1 MNAHLVKVPGIG
13 DRPGRSTSGETV
25 GTRPRERGEIVLA
38 AAIVMIVVQL
48 VWKFGLVR
56 RTYFRQDDFTFIAR
70 GLEQELSWDYL
81 MRVDYGHLVPGP
93 FAVHWAMGRL
103 GVYNDVLAHAITI
116 GLQAAAGLA
125 LLWLLKLLFGARP
138 AILVPLGLYLLT
150 PMTISSLSWW
160 AVVIETLPFQVALPM
175 ALGSQVLHARTGRF
189 RYAVATAGWAVL
201 GMVFYV
207 KAPFILVLAF
217 VLTVGWLPRARRRP
231 AWLLYLAVIAVYAAV
246 FFRQLF
252 TSVQL
257 TNDTVRP
264 ALPDPAVAASFA
276 WKLLSGSFVPA
287 ALGGPW
293 RWHPITEDYAIAAT
307 PPAPMWAALGVAAVA
322 VAASLVYRRRA
333 WLAWLTLLAYFVL
346 ADVVPVMIGR
356 VAQLGPDLGGMELR
370 YVSSTAVVLALVV
383 GLAFI
388 PVQGEERPWL
398 RPPPRLRHAWIPLAA
413 AVAAGSVWS
422 VTAYARLPLGEHVR
436 SYVETGR
443 LALQRA
449 PAGAVILDTHVPA
462 RVVEPQFFYD
472 YARVS
477 KVLGPLAAD
486 RPLTWA
492 RRLSGPLPNPLAF
505 DPEGRLRPVSVEGL
519 TIPQRGGCTPVP
531 GRETRFPLP
540 LPMPRGE
547 WTVQIGYL
555 NPAATQLAVRL
566 GGAEETVPAA
576 KDFGWTFATVTGGG
590 AELVVRT
597 VDGGTACVGEIRV
610 GVPRPARHGTP
621 TPLQPVT
628 AGRR

>member
-1 MNAHLVKVPGIG
+1 M
-13 DRPGRSTSGETV
+13 

-48 VWKFGLVR
+48 VWKFDLVR

-70 GLEQELSWDYL
+70 GLERELTWDYL
-81 MRVDYGHLVPGP
+81 MRVDYGHLMPGP

-138 AILVPLGLYLLT
+138 AILVPLALYLLT
-150 PMTISSLSWW
+150 PLTTSSLSWW
-160 AVVIETLPFQVALPM
+160 AVVIETLPYQIALPM
-175 ALGSQVLHARTGRF
+175 ALGSQVLYARTGRF
-189 RYAVATAGWAVL
+189 RHALATVAWAVL

-217 VLTVGWLPRARRRP
+217 LLTLGWLPRARRRP

-276 WKLLSGSFVPA
+276 WRLLSGSFVPA

-293 RWHPITEDYAIAAT
+293 RWHPITEDYALAAT
-307 PPAPMWAALGVAAVA
+307 PPPLMWAALGVAAVA
-322 VAASLVYRRRA
+322 VAVSLAYRRRA

-356 VAQLGPDLGGMELR
+356 VVQLGPDLGGMELR
-370 YVSSTAVVLALVV
+370 YVSSSAVVLAVVV

-398 RPPPRLRHAWIPLAA
+398 RPPATPPLLRHAWIPLAA
-413 AVAAGSVWS
+413 VVAAGSVWS
-422 VTAYARLPLGEHVR
+422 VAAYTRLPLGEHVK

-449 PAGAVILDTHVPA
+449 PARAVILDAHVPN

-477 KVLGPLAAD
+477 KVLGPLAPE
-486 RPLTWA
+486 RPGDPVRWA
-492 RRLSGPLPNPLAF
+492 RRLTGTLTNPLAF
-505 DPEGRLRPVSVEGL
+505 DTEGRLRPVEIQGL
-519 TIPQRGGCTPVP
+519 TIPQRGGCTPVS
-531 GRETRFPLP
+531 GRGVRFPLP
-540 LPMPRGE
+540 LPMPHRE

-555 NPAATQLAVRL
+555 NPAATRLAVEL
-566 GGAEETVPAA
+566 GGGLELVPAG
-576 KDFGWTFATVTGGG
+576 KDFGWTFATVTGSG
-590 AELVVRT
+590 AEVTLRT
-597 VDGGTACVGEIRV
+597 VDGRTACVGEIKV
-610 GVPRPARHGTP
+610 GVPRPAEHGTP
-621 TPLQPVT
+621 TPLQPVAT
-628 AGRR
+628 TRH